1 VRPARPHILRVLA
14 APATAARTGTGMT
27 AKERA
32 RPASAAAAGSI
43 PAVSTHGSLAETDQR
58 PAETR
63 KRQARSLREPPGR
76 TGLTAKT
83 AAFQAAHRGSTPRYG
98 SDQRNHAPLAQWQSD
113 GLLSRRFGVQVP
125 GGALDGTWGN
135 WQTRPALNR
144 EHFQVRSLV
153 SQLCPCS
160 SVGQSA
166 ALVRQKH
173 PFDPGQGLLT
183 ARGGPDAGPYLGT
196 FTRRAACR
204 SPLAS
209 LAQLVSA
216 ARLYREG
223 CRFESGRRLGQHAAV
238 AQLE

>member
-1 VRPARPHILRVLA
+1 
-14 APATAARTGTGMT
+14 MT

-63 KRQARSLREPPGR
+63 KKQARSLREPPGR

-98 SDQRNHAPLAQWQSD
+98 SDQRDNAPLAQWQSD

-125 GGALDGTWGN
+125 GGAFDGTWGN

-144 EHFQVRSLV
+144 EFSRFEAW
-153 SQLCPCS
+153 CPS
-160 SVGQSA
+160 Y
-166 ALVRQKH
+166 ALV
-173 PFDPGQGLLT
+173 
-183 ARGGPDAGPYLGT
+183 
-196 FTRRAACR
+196 
-204 SPLAS
+204 
-209 LAQLVSA
+209 AQLVRALLS
-216 ARLYREG
+216 Y
-223 CRFESGRRLGQHAAV
+223 GRST
-238 AQLE
+238 